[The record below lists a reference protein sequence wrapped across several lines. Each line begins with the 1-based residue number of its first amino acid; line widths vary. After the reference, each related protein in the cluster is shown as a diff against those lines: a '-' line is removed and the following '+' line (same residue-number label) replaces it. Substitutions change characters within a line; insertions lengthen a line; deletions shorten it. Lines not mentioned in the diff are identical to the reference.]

1 MWNFAARRAAGD
13 FVLFWLAQCTSVMT
27 LCLLTGFVVWSDPS
41 IWPPSSKA
49 LGYGAI
55 TGILHGVYYRLLTAA
70 YERGEISLIYPV
82 ARGSGVGL
90 TALLAWFVLN
100 EQISTKG
107 TAGIGL
113 VLLGILV
120 LGAAPLLRHG
130 VPSHGYLLAIG
141 VGVSIAAY
149 SLVDKIG
156 ANLVHP
162 IVFMW
167 MMQVGATLPLWFCV
181 RDQSTRQLWTR
192 ATQRWRFLLVV
203 GPGAVI
209 SYLLILF
216 AYRSGPVSYIVATRE
231 VSVVIGVLLGVL
243 FLKEQL
249 NPSKLI
255 AVLCITA
262 GLVLIRAA
270 G

>member
-167 MMQVGATLPLWFCV
+167 MMQVGATLPLWFFV

-216 AYRSGPVSYIVATRE
+216 AYRSGPVSYIVAARE

-249 NPSKLI
+249 NPPKLI